1 MSTLTSAV
9 PALATAMQQQTE
21 KLNEIVTMEVLMAV
35 AGTSATAA
43 YLQQVA
49 VVKQATEEH
58 AKAAAALKA
67 REAAVQAFR
76 DKLAAAGQTAQQ
88 LFSQA
93 SSAARGM
100 VQAASPEAWSTL
112 TDSFKLVAMQL
123 GRYLID
129 PLIDAAMAAQDF
141 AEWLKNLS
149 PEGKK
154 LAGGLGYAAG
164 AVVAFGQA
172 NAMTGG
178 LLGTGVARLLP
189 LLATPLGLAGALVLG
204 AGLVFRNELLESAK
218 AMQDDQ
224 DERNKA
230 SQDHFSDEDMRKSEL
245 YKRFTAIEDPE
256 KRRKAINA
264 ESIRATNEVGATK
277 REMDAREAGGLSR
290 PASGIAKLLYGSGRG
305 EGYLRDILPGT
316 GLFGNVATSL
326 ENQRAAAGERHT
338 AAVKHAEM
346 VADIGNE
353 LNNGIK
359 RGTNVADKAG
369 NRGTAESGKKP
380 LPAPVRHEMHVTQAR
395 FSAVEE
401 ARKALQER
409 TLNVD
414 PMQQK
419 LQQEALA
426 FFEDFKTKWGQKLA
440 ERNKAGLAP

>member
-1 MSTLTSAV
+1 
-9 PALATAMQQQTE
+9 MQQQTE

-67 REAAVQAFR
+67 REAAAQAFR

-93 SSAARGM
+93 ASAARGM

-123 GRYLID
+123 GRYLIG

-149 PEGKK
+149 PEGKN

-178 LLGTGVARLLP
+178 LLGTGVAKLLP

-204 AGLVFRNELLESAK
+204 AAFVFRNELLDSAK
-218 AMQDDQ
+218 AMQKEQ
-224 DERNKA
+224 DARNKA
-230 SQDHFSDEDMRKSEL
+230 SQDHFSDEDMRNSEL
-245 YKRFTAIEDPE
+245 YKRFAAIKDPE
-256 KRRKAINA
+256 ERRKAVNA
-264 ESIRATNEVGATK
+264 ESIRASDEVGASK
-277 REMDAREAGGLSR
+277 RAMEAMGGGELGGGLVG
-290 PASGIAKLLYGSGRG
+290 PALRRGKLAFGSV
-305 EGYLRDILPGT
+305 PGLQLV
-316 GLFGNVATSL
+316 GGVLGSL
-326 ENQRAAAGERHT
+326 EDKRAAASERHM

-353 LNNGIK
+353 LNNDIK

-369 NRGTAESGKKP
+369 NRGTAESGKKTP
-380 LPAPVRHEMHVTQAR
+380 PVPVRHEMHVTQAR

-414 PMQQK
+414 PMEQK
-419 LQQEALA
+419 VQQEALA

-440 ERNKAGLAP
+440 ERNKSGLAP